1 MQRPLR
7 WAGKAAM
14 VLALL
19 VGFAA
24 LGSVL
29 HVRSAVAQGALEVP
43 VTCLN
48 AQHLPWR
55 TGDIPAEQIAN
66 LTAKQVRSFH
76 LDYETSYSTSWH
88 LRGVFAYAGTW
99 LGYSAGE
106 RSNMAAQ
113 VVAHMPNFPPEN
125 QPQRPSAFE
134 SVTPA

>member
-1 MQRPLR
+1 MLR

-29 HVRSAVAQGALEVP
+29 HVRSAVAQGALDVP

-48 AQHLPWR
+48 ARDLPWR
-55 TGDIPAEQIAN
+55 TGDIPSRQITN

-88 LRGVFAYAGTW
+88 LRGVFAYVGTW
-99 LGYSAGE
+99 LGYSAEE
-106 RSNMAAQ
+106 RFDMAAR
-113 VVAHMPNFPPEN
+113 VVTHMPDCPAELEPR
-125 QPQRPSAFE
+125 QPSPSE
-134 SVTPA
+134 SVTPSQ